1 MQINKIG
8 KNLKIVNLPIH
19 SIEADKLQPRRDFNQ
34 KDIDILAKDIDER
47 GQLDP
52 ILVKASEEEGL
63 YTIVGGERRL
73 RAHKQLNKSTIEA
86 IIVSFT
92 KDVEFYEAQFV
103 SNGLHKNPSIQDMA
117 QAVERYVAECGR
129 MNPEISQKDI
139 ILRLS
144 EMTGYSTTYFGA
156 VQAILD
162 IEDPEFRQMVDD
174 KLIGGYFPKEVKS
187 ATGDEDLQKGL
198 ISGMKTIVKGGKKTT
213 ALIPRYI
220 KHKISDSETLNLD
233 PQEKQRLARN
243 EILQV
248 TGYAAGNIKGD
259 FLDYSLVIKEFGGE
273 VEEMVMN
280 GLEEDEALEL
290 SSMIHNIADM
300 FDSKRKTHFG
310 RLNGG
315 RK

>member
-1 MQINKIG
+1 MEINKIA
-8 KNLKIVNLPIH
+8 KSLKIVKLPVDLVQ
-19 SIEADKLQPRRDFNQ
+19 ADELQPRRNFNQ
-34 KDIDILAKDIDER
+34 RDIDILAKDIEER

-52 ILVKASEEEGL
+52 ILVTETGDGR
-63 YTIVGGERRL
+63 YTIVGGERRW
-73 RAHKQLNKSTIEA
+73 RAHKQIGLKKIEA
-86 IIVSFT
+86 IIASFSEP
-92 KDVEFYEAQFV
+92 VEFYEAQFV

-117 QAVERYVAECGR
+117 QAVERYVEECKR
-129 MNPEISQKDI
+129 INPEITQREI
-139 ILRLS
+139 ANRLS
-144 EMTGYSTTYFGA
+144 EKTGYSTTYFQA
-156 VQAILD
+156 VKAILD
-162 IEDPEFRQMVDD
+162 IEDPEFRAMVDD
-174 KLIGGYFPKEVKS
+174 KRIGGYFPKEVKS
-187 ATGDEDLQKGL
+187 ATNDEDLQKGL

-220 KHKISDSETLNLD
+220 KHKINDSDTLNLD

-248 TGYAAGNIKGD
+248 TGYASGNIKGD
-259 FLDYSLVIKEFGGE
+259 FLDYSITVKEFGGE
-273 VEEMVMN
+273 VEDMVMN
-280 GLEEDEALEL
+280 GLTEDEALEL